1 MASTRRPVSPAS
13 LVQRK
18 RAGTVQVR
26 KTVYFVPTTIDRLE
40 RYAFDQ
46 RLTLSELIDAAAL
59 EYLDKHAPVQSRR
72 RTSAPPSARS
82 APPSAPPSTTRTSAP
97 PKSKRS

>member
-1 MASTRRPVSPAS
+1 MASTRRPLSAAS

-40 RYAFDQ
+40 RYAFEQ
-46 RLTLSELIDAAAL
+46 RLTLSELIDSAAVEFL
-59 EYLDKHAPVQSRR
+59 EKHAPVPSRR
-72 RTSAPPSARS
+72 RSSGPRC
-82 APPSAPPSTTRTSAP
+82 
-97 PKSKRS
+97 

>member
-1 MASTRRPVSPAS
+1 
-13 LVQRK
+13 LQDGIVQRK

-26 KTVYFVPTTIDRLE
+26 KTIYFVPTTIDRLE

-46 RLTLSELIDAAAL
+46 RLTLSELIDAAAI

-72 RTSAPPSARS
+72 RTSAPPSVQS
-82 APPSAPPSTTRTSAP
+82 AQPPSTRRTTAP
-97 PKSKRS
+97 PKSKKM